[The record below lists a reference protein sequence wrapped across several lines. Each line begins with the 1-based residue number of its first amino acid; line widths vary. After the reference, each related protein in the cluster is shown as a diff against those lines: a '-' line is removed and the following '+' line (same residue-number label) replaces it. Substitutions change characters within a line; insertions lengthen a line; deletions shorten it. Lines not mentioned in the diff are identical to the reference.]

1 MNHNRVTKIK
11 SIETD
16 VDLSSFGFSGKII
29 HYFWTV
35 NIHVGYNEFGQ
46 PQFKQVE
53 YPAVWDFK
61 LEKLNND
68 K

>member
-1 MNHNRVTKIK
+1 MTDNRISKIR
-11 SIETD
+11 SLETR

-35 NIHVGYNEFGQ
+35 NIPVGYNEFGQ

-61 LEKLNND
+61 LEKLND
-68 K
+68 EK